1 MPLAVDFVSLVVLV
15 VEIKL
20 RFSNTA
26 MTLQELVLHSCSCC
40 RFENL
45 VKCVECVLAEQYSCF
60 AKQNFV
66 FNINYNIVH
75 FQTT

>member
-1 MPLAVDFVSLVVLV
+1 MSLVVLV

-20 RFSNTA
+20 RFLNTA
-26 MTLQELVLHSCSCC
+26 MTLQELVLHSYSCC

-45 VKCVECVLAEQYSCF
+45 VKCVECVLAEQYSF

-66 FNINYNIVH
+66 LNINYNIVH